1 MTKLIIQIPCKN
13 EEETLPITFRDLPKH
28 IPGVDI
34 EYLIINDGS
43 TDRTTEVA
51 RELGIHHIIEFKAN
65 RGLGTAFH
73 HGVMHGLM
81 LGADIIVNTDGDN
94 QYPGARIHDLIRPI
108 LEWRAEI
115 VIGNRNPGRNHHFS
129 PFKRY
134 LQRVGNR
141 VVSFVAG
148 TKIPDSVSGFRAY
161 SREALYEINVT
172 SRFSYVVDTLIQVY
186 KKGLAIEWI
195 DIETHA
201 PTRPSRLFRNIGEH
215 ITKTMMNIGRIYLLY
230 EPLKVFFILSLPS
243 LLLGLVWV
251 LRFIHAYIFTD
262 IGRDMIQSLFISW
275 VSVTIGVTLFSLGII
290 GDLMSKNRTL
300 AEQQLSLQK
309 RQKYPG
315 R

>member
-1 MTKLIIQIPCKN
+1 MKKLIIQIPCKN
-13 EEETLPITFRDLPKH
+13 EEATLPVTFRDLPKH
-28 IPGVDI
+28 IPGVEI

-43 TDRTTEVA
+43 TDRTTEIA

-73 HGVMHGLM
+73 HGIMHGLM

-94 QYPGARIHDLIRPI
+94 QYPGERIHDLIRPI
-108 LEWRAEI
+108 LEGKAEI
-115 VIGNRNPGRNHHFS
+115 VVGNRNPGKNRHFS

-186 KKGLAIEWI
+186 KK
-195 DIETHA
+195 
-201 PTRPSRLFRNIGEH
+201 
-215 ITKTMMNIGRIYLLY
+215 
-230 EPLKVFFILSLPS
+230 
-243 LLLGLVWV
+243 
-251 LRFIHAYIFTD
+251 
-262 IGRDMIQSLFISW
+262 
-275 VSVTIGVTLFSLGII
+275 
-290 GDLMSKNRTL
+290 
-300 AEQQLSLQK
+300 
-309 RQKYPG
+309 
-315 R
+315 